1 MISKAIKI
9 PLVIR
14 KVRILIINEVIY
26 GVDTSTFL
34 MGASEM

>member
-1 MISKAIKI
+1 MISRAIKI

-26 GVDTSTFL
+26 GVDTCIFL